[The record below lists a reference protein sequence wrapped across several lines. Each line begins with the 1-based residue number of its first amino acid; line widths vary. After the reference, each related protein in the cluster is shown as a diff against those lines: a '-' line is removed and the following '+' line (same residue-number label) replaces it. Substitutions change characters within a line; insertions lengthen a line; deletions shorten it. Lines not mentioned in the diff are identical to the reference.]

1 LSDLVTLECKEFLMR
16 RTLTALVSA
25 ALAIAWVIVSAPQAQ
40 AVTYRQYLGNG
51 EPNHG
56 PFEDGSFIMREGDRI
71 QSLNGRYSLRLQTDG
86 NMVLYDSA
94 PSPDRVCGVS
104 HTTGLGAIEARLQ
117 ASDNNFVLYAGNS
130 GVWASTSTH
139 LPNLTYYRVNVAN
152 NGKAAVIVANNYT
165 DSAFANSSFRDNFW
179 SC

>member
-1 LSDLVTLECKEFLMR
+1 MR

-25 ALAIAWVIVSAPQAQ
+25 ALAIAGVIVSAPQAQ
-40 AVTYRQYLGNG
+40 AVTFSQYLGHG

-56 PFEDGSFIMREGDRI
+56 PSEGGSFIMREGDRI
-71 QSLNGRYSLRLQTDG
+71 NSLNGRYSLRLQTDG
-86 NMVLYDSA
+86 NMVLYDTA
-94 PSPDRVCGVS
+94 ASPDRVCGVS

-117 ASDNNFVLYAGNS
+117 YSDSNFVLYAGNS

-139 LPNLTYYRVNVAN
+139 LPHLTYLRVNVGN
-152 NGKAAVIVANNYT
+152 NGKAAVIRAT
-165 DSAFANSSFRDNFW
+165 DDSSSAFANSSFRDTFW